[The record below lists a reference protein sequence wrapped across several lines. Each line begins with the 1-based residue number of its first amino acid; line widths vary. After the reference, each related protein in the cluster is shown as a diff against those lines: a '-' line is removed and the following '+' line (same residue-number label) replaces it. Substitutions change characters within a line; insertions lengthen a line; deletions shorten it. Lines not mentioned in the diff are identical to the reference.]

1 MAIVR
6 EAIIRMTG
14 DNSKLLRAYNEAGRI
29 GIQAGQTMSGAFK
42 GASGMLDKITGNL
55 QNLARLGGIAY
66 TFGKFKSEF
75 DFTGLADSEDTMYK
89 LQLRTLATKEEMKSL
104 KDNID
109 VVGQITGKTNNEVSG
124 ITLKMGQFNTNV
136 KQLNENLVIGA
147 RSSAKFGEDLGITS
161 ETANKLFLTFGLRGP
176 ELAKAMNQLGESGL
190 GFEGFNEIQPAT
202 ITRLVAAGQSFESI
216 VKSALLLKSQGLGGG
231 RAISLIAQTQLEA
244 IQRAGDIF
252 GPPSE
257 MNPLARLYKMKGL
270 DINKQSLIDIIKTVE
285 SAIPKNASPELRN
298 KILEETLGSSG
309 LLLANLLRR
318 DSEAYNK
325 ALKRMNESS
334 DELSGGNDRLT
345 LTFGRLNAN
354 IEDTKESMAGII
366 INAPKV
372 RDSLELLSKS
382 KLAVGGYQIGKT
394 ALEGIVG
401 SALTYQLLRE
411 VFGKTGIGGKKIA
424 GVLDLG
430 LKATATK
437 VWIVGSDIPLG
448 GGGIGGA
455 GKTVAEIAAIKTV
468 LSSGGSSVLTPSLI
482 TGGTVS
488 AFSLAGYAK
497 YRNMYE
503 TVHPSN
509 EKILESRGYKLRSM
523 EIELE
528 SKRDL
533 YKNIP
538 TTELKK
544 QIDELTTSLKSMNGE
559 VDKFEMPIFNIGL
572 RGMMPSHPTGA
583 RD

>member
-75 DFTGLADSEDTMYK
+75 EK
-89 LQLRTLATKEEMKSL
+89 KEEMKSL

-161 ETANKLFLTFGLRGP
+161 ETANKLFLTFGLRGQ

-270 DINKQSLIDIIKTVE
+270 DIN
-285 SAIPKNASPELRN
+285 
-298 KILEETLGSSG
+298 
-309 LLLANLLRR
+309 
-318 DSEAYNK
+318 
-325 ALKRMNESS
+325 
-334 DELSGGNDRLT
+334 
-345 LTFGRLNAN
+345 
-354 IEDTKESMAGII
+354 
-366 INAPKV
+366 
-372 RDSLELLSKS
+372 
-382 KLAVGGYQIGKT
+382 
-394 ALEGIVG
+394 
-401 SALTYQLLRE
+401 
-411 VFGKTGIGGKKIA
+411 
-424 GVLDLG
+424 
-430 LKATATK
+430 
-437 VWIVGSDIPLG
+437 
-448 GGGIGGA
+448 
-455 GKTVAEIAAIKTV
+455 
-468 LSSGGSSVLTPSLI
+468 
-482 TGGTVS
+482 
-488 AFSLAGYAK
+488 
-497 YRNMYE
+497 
-503 TVHPSN
+503 
-509 EKILESRGYKLRSM
+509 
-523 EIELE
+523 
-528 SKRDL
+528 
-533 YKNIP
+533 
-538 TTELKK
+538 
-544 QIDELTTSLKSMNGE
+544 
-559 VDKFEMPIFNIGL
+559 
-572 RGMMPSHPTGA
+572 
-583 RD
+583 

>member
-334 DELSGGNDRLT
+334 NELSGGNDRLT
-345 LTFGRLNAN
+345 LTFGRLNSN

-372 RDSLELLSKS
+372 RDSLESLSKS

-394 ALEGIVG
+394 AAEGILG

-411 VFGKTGIGGKKIA
+411 VFGKTEIGKKA
-424 GVLDLG
+424 GGILDLG

-448 GGGIGGA
+448 GGGISGT
-455 GKTVAEIAAIKTV
+455 GKTAVEVAAIKTV
-468 LSSGGSSVLTPSLI
+468 LSGGGSSALAPSLI
-482 TGGTVS
+482 TAGTLG

-497 YRNMYE
+497 YKSMEE
-503 TVHPSN
+503 TVKPSK
-509 EKILESRGYKLRSM
+509 ERILESRGYKLRSM
-523 EIELE
+523 EMELE

-538 TTELKK
+538 TTELKR
-544 QIDELTTSLKSMNGE
+544 QIDELTSSLKSMNGE
-559 VDKFEMPIFNIGL
+559 VDKFEMPIFGTMTY
-572 RGMMPSHPTGA
+572 GMMPSHPTGA